1 MFDLEYNYIDS
12 TLQNNCTMV
21 LCLEERD
28 NPNVYNIV
36 DNRIFIFWE
45 RIAKQYY
52 LFGRR
57 QNNKI
62 FKGVPYAF
70 TFYTSKDV
78 CEFIH
83 TTFENRSC
91 SMTYY
96 NFNNLY
102 SMYSDDDF
110 ILRPINYEFFENNMD
125 PNYEI
130 IAYDDARIN
139 YHTIQSQLRMLK
151 NTYSVN

>member
-1 MFDLEYNYIDS
+1 MSNLEYNYIDS
-12 TLQNNCTMV
+12 NLQNNCTLV

-28 NPNVYNIV
+28 NEKSYNIV
-36 DNRIFIFWE
+36 DSRLFIFWE
-45 RIAKQYY
+45 QNSKQYF

-57 QNNKI
+57 QDI
-62 FKGVPYAF
+62 TQFRGVPYAF

-83 TTFENRSC
+83 LTINNQVC

-102 SMYSDDDF
+102 SLEYG
-110 ILRPINYEFFENNMD
+110 ILKSVNYEFFENNMD
-125 PNYEI
+125 RNYEV
-130 IAYDDARIN
+130 IAYDSFRIN
-139 YHTIQSQLRMLK
+139 YNKLQQQIRLLK
-151 NTYSVN
+151 NTYSVSNF